1 MTEDYMI
8 REMVE
13 CYNVQF
19 DRIMSVKEASIISY
33 IVMGLDNGVNQK

>member
-13 CYNVQF
+13 CYNTQF